1 MAFVAQDDRNLG
13 LGVFRI
19 FELVANRSD
28 MMYVIAYIIN
38 MFSSEITSPTEARA
52 GFFQLLDRVAQNHQ
66 VCIINRRDGENV
78 ALIAESDLNSL
89 IETVY
94 LFRSPTNASRLLDS
108 LAEMKSGQLAPQSI
122 EELQRELSISGEE
135 EKQS

>member
-1 MAFVAQDDRNLG
+1 
-13 LGVFRI
+13 
-19 FELVANRSD
+19 
-28 MMYVIAYIIN
+28 

-52 GFFQLLDRVAQNHQ
+52 GFFQLLDRVVQNHQ

-94 LFRSPTNASRLLDS
+94 LLRSPANARRLFEAMDEFRSGKIAL
-108 LAEMKSGQLAPQSI
+108 QSI
-122 EELQRELSISGEE
+122 EELQQELEIGGEE
-135 EKQS
+135 EKS

>member
-1 MAFVAQDDRNLG
+1 
-13 LGVFRI
+13 
-19 FELVANRSD
+19 
-28 MMYVIAYIIN
+28 
-38 MFSSEITSPTEARA
+38 MFSAEITSPTEARA

-94 LFRSPTNASRLLDS
+94 LLRSPANAKHLFAAMEEYR
-108 LAEMKSGQLAPQSI
+108 SGKIAPQSI
-122 EELQRELSISGEE
+122 SQLQQELGISGQ
-135 EKQS
+135 EKEKG

>member
-1 MAFVAQDDRNLG
+1 
-13 LGVFRI
+13 
-19 FELVANRSD
+19 
-28 MMYVIAYIIN
+28 

-135 EKQS
+135 KKQS

>member
-1 MAFVAQDDRNLG
+1 
-13 LGVFRI
+13 
-19 FELVANRSD
+19 
-28 MMYVIAYIIN
+28 

-94 LFRSPTNASRLLDS
+94 LLRSPANAKRLF
-108 LAEMKSGQLAPQSI
+108 AAMEEYRSGNLVSQSI
-122 EELQRELSISGEE
+122 TELEQELGIGGQEE
-135 EKQS
+135 EKG